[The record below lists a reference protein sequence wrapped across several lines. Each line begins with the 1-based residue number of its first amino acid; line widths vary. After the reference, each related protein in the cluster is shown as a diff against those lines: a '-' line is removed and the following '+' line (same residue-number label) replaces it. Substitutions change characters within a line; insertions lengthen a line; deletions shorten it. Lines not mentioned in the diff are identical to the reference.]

1 MKFCFYCTSGKD
13 FNNFDYEI
21 IEEFKFKNY
30 FVKVLEIKTLN
41 ELIEFS
47 NKIKYELILTDTT
60 DVISY
65 KKELENYSLDTIN
78 RFLEKYP
85 YAIEIYDY
93 YRE

>member
-1 MKFCFYCTSGKD
+1 MKFCVFCTSGRD

-30 FVKVLEIKTLN
+30 VVKVLEIKTLN

>member
-1 MKFCFYCTSGKD
+1 MKFCFFCTSGRD

-21 IEEFKFKNY
+21 IEEFNFKNY
-30 FVKVLEIKTLN
+30 VVKVIEIKTLN

-47 NKIKYELILTDTT
+47 NKIKYELIITNSIN
-60 DVISY
+60 VISFN
-65 KKELENYSLDTIN
+65 KEKEFYSLDFIN
-78 RFLEKYP
+78 NFLDKYP